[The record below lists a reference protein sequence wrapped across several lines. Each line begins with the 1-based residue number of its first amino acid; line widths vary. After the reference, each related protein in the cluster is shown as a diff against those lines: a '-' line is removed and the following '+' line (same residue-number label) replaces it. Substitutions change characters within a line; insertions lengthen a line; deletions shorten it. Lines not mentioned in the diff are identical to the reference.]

1 MENGYPASDII
12 VRYQVINR
20 QFLAY
25 PTIFGKYINPRN
37 KYKTL
42 SNVLEKVLDMFS
54 SIMLVYYQ
62 SISFIFSTN
71 SQIIYS

>member
-1 MENGYPASDII
+1 MENGYPASDSI

-20 QFLAY
+20 QFLVY
-25 PTIFGKYINPRN
+25 PTIFAKYINPRN

-42 SNVLEKVLDMFS
+42 SSVLEKVLDMFS

-62 SISFIFSTN
+62 SISFI
-71 SQIIYS
+71 